1 VTPDP
6 KEARPIIGSLDPSH
20 DRTAFSCGVEPLDRY
35 LATQAGQ
42 DMRKHVAAC
51 FVLTEGGDPAVL
63 GYYTLSATSLAL
75 TDLPDE
81 LARKLPRYPVL
92 PATLMGRLAV
102 DCRHRGRR
110 FGELLLLDAFAR
122 TLRSEIATYAFVV
135 DAKDERA
142 QVFYEAYGFRRL
154 PSAGR
159 RLFLPVASIAKLFS

>member
-1 VTPDP
+1 M
-6 KEARPIIGSLDPSH
+6 IGPLNPSH

-51 FVLTEGGDPAVL
+51 FVLTEDRDPSIR

-75 TDLPDE
+75 ADLPDE
-81 LARKLPRYPVL
+81 LVRKLPRYPVL

-110 FGELLLLDAFAR
+110 FGELLLLDASAR

-135 DAKDERA
+135 DAKDENA
-142 QVFYEAYGFRRL
+142 QAFYEAYGFRRL